1 MKKTILLLLSMLLV
15 IIAKA
20 QFKQIAEGPV
30 FKEPVEGYGKI
41 LQLKNGN
48 TMFINITT
56 KKSIDVRLYDAD
68 HKEIVVTNDELQT
81 VGKLKH
87 SSIEGVFEI
96 SGDVV
101 ICISEI
107 DSRTPVLYRVI
118 IDGKNGNLKEE
129 SKIGELNKLG
139 FGAGYA
145 IVWGDVPPPDFYVR
159 KDPNSDNYAV
169 AMFNSFE
176 SERSKRIE
184 IVVYGADNK
193 EARRAYYA
201 SPQEKYKYL
210 VYLDMAVIGPDKVS
224 VLAYG
229 FNTNHSGG
237 KASELVLADLDK
249 GASSVTFTE
258 LNFSKDLF
266 IPTGLVKYNPVMKVL
281 TLLAITKVKPKD
293 KGYTAYLAFVDPF
306 KRELLR
312 ANPVSPS
319 DKIIEFDKKEKFD
332 GLPQNLFINNDGSA
346 TIIYEEMVVST
357 YTSSQY
363 GSSTSTGL
371 GRVAVVNYSKTG
383 EPVNEY
389 LARKSQILYSTSL
402 GPFYLSRREGTA
414 QWLFSGNQYKSFAYI
429 NGKNKSY
436 LLFND
441 TERNNDSQENG
452 KLVTVSGVS
461 GSDGFYY
468 PLSGGDIVPK
478 RDYIFG
484 QPEKKRDHN
493 LALFSVSDYDRNNDI
508 YAVLKL
514 ENESGKK
521 GVKVVW
527 LQP

>member
-1 MKKTILLLLSMLLV
+1 MRRIIFLSLLLLLAG
-15 IIAKA
+15 ITKA

-56 KKSIDVRLYDAD
+56 KKSIDIRLYNNE
-68 HKEIVVTNDELQT
+68 HKEIVVTSDDLNE

-96 SGDVV
+96 SGNVV
-101 ICISEI
+101 IFISEV

-118 IDGKNGNLKEE
+118 IDGKTGTLKQEG
-129 SKIGELNKLG
+129 KIGELNKLG

-145 IVWGDVPPPDFYVR
+145 MVWGNVPPPDFYIR
-159 KDPNSDNYAV
+159 KDPNSDNYAI

-184 IVVYGADNK
+184 IVVYGADNR
-193 EARRAYYA
+193 EIRRAYYI
-201 SPQEKYKYL
+201 SPEEKYKYL
-210 VYLDMAVIGPDKVS
+210 VYLDMAVIGPDKVA

-229 FNTNHSGG
+229 YNTNHSGG
-237 KASELVLADLDK
+237 KASELILANLDK
-249 GASSVTFTE
+249 GAPSVSFTE
-258 LNFSKDLF
+258 LNFSKDL
-266 IPTGLVKYNPVMKVL
+266 IVHSGVVRYNPVMKI
-281 TLLAITKVKPKD
+281 LALVAATKTREKD
-293 KGYTAYLAFVDPF
+293 KGYVPYFALIDPF
-306 KRELLR
+306 KQKLLR
-312 ANPVSPS
+312 ADPISPS
-319 DKIIEFDKKEKFD
+319 DKLIEFDKKEKFE
-332 GLPQNLFINNDGSA
+332 GLPQNLFINDNGSF
-346 TIIYEEMVVST
+346 TIVYEEMEVST
-357 YTSSQY
+357 YTSGQF

-402 GPFYLSRREGTA
+402 GPFYLSQREGTA
-414 QWLFSGNQYKSFAYI
+414 QWLFSGNQYKSFTYI
-429 NGKNKSY
+429 NGKDKSF

-441 TERNNDSQENG
+441 TERNNDSQEAG

-468 PLSGGDIVPK
+468 PLSGSAIVPK
-478 RDYIFG
+478 RAYLFG

-493 LALFSVSDYDRNNDI
+493 LALFSVSDYDRNNNI

-521 GVKVVW
+521 GVKLVW

>member
-1 MKKTILLLLSMLLV
+1 MKKHILLFLLIFV
-15 IIAKA
+15 AAFADA

-30 FKEPVEGYGKI
+30 FKEPVEGFAKI

-48 TMFINITT
+48 TMFINITK
-56 KKSIDVRLYDAD
+56 KKSIDIRIYDTD
-68 HKEIVVTNDELQT
+68 HREIAVTTDELNE
-81 VGKLKH
+81 VGKLKNSH
-87 SSIEGVFEI
+87 IEGLFEI
-96 SGDVV
+96 KGNVV
-101 ICISEI
+101 IFIGEME
-107 DSRTPVLYRVI
+107 SRTPTLYRVI
-118 IDGKNGNLKEE
+118 IDGNGNLKEE
-129 SKIGELNKLG
+129 SKIAELNKLG

-145 IVWGDVPPPDFYVR
+145 MFFGDVPLPDFYIR
-159 KDPNSDNYAV
+159 KDPDSDNYAI

-193 EARRAYYA
+193 EVRRAYYA

-224 VLAYG
+224 VLAYAY
-229 FNTNHSGG
+229 NTNHSGG
-237 KASELVLADLDK
+237 KASELILANLDK

-266 IPTGLVKYNPVMKVL
+266 IPNGLVRYNPVMKVL
-281 TLLAITKVKPKD
+281 TLVAITKVKPKD
-293 KGYTAYLAFVDPF
+293 KGFTPYLAYVDPF
-306 KRELLR
+306 KQQLLR
-312 ANPVSPS
+312 ADPISPS
-319 DKIIEFDKKEKFD
+319 DKVTDFDKKDKFD
-332 GLPQNLFINNDGSA
+332 GLPQNLFINDDG
-346 TIIYEEMVVST
+346 TITIVYEEMVVST
-357 YTSSQY
+357 VSGQY

-383 EPVNEY
+383 EPINEF
-389 LARKSQILYSTSL
+389 LIRKSQILYSTAL
-402 GPFYLSRREGTA
+402 GPFYLSEREGTA

-436 LLFND
+436 IIFND
-441 TERNNDSQENG
+441 TERNNDSQESG
-452 KLVTVSGVS
+452 KLVTVNGVS
-461 GSDGFYY
+461 ASDGFYY
-468 PLSGGDIVPK
+468 PLEGGSVVPK
-478 RDYIFG
+478 RYFMFG
-484 QPEKKRDHN
+484 QPEKKKDHN
-493 LALFSVSDYDRNNDI
+493 LALFSVSDYNRNTNV

>member
-1 MKKTILLLLSMLLV
+1 MKKSTLLLLSMLLV
-15 IIAKA
+15 IIANA

-30 FKEPVEGYGKI
+30 FKEPVEGYAKI

-56 KKSIDVRLYDAD
+56 KKSIDVRLYNAD
-68 HKEIVVTNDELQT
+68 HQEIAVTDDELNA

-96 SGDVV
+96 SGNVV

-118 IDGKNGNLKEE
+118 IDGKNGDLKEE

-145 IVWGDVPPPDFYVR
+145 IIWGNVPLPDFYVR

-184 IVVYGADNK
+184 IVVYGSDNK
-193 EARRAYYA
+193 EVRRAYYA

-229 FNTNHSGG
+229 YNTNHSGG
-237 KASELVLADLDK
+237 KASELILANLDK

-258 LNFSKDLF
+258 LNFSKDL
-266 IPTGLVKYNPVMKVL
+266 IVHSGVVRYNPVMKI
-281 TLLAITKVKPKD
+281 LALVATTKAKEKD
-293 KGYTAYLAFVDPF
+293 KSYVPYFALVDPF
-306 KRELLR
+306 KQQLLR
-312 ANPVSPS
+312 ADPISPS
-319 DKIIEFDKKEKFD
+319 DKLIEFDKKEKFD
-332 GLPQNLFINNDGSA
+332 GLPQNLFINDDGST
-346 TIIYEEMVVST
+346 TIVYEEMVVST
-357 YTSSQY
+357 YTSSQF
-363 GSSTSTGL
+363 GSTTSTGL

-383 EPVNEY
+383 EPVNEF
-389 LARKSQILYSTSL
+389 LARKSQILYSTGL
-402 GPFYLSRREGTA
+402 GPFYLSQREGTA

-429 NGKNKSY
+429 NGKDKSY

-441 TERNNDSQENG
+441 TERNNDSQEGG
-452 KLVTVSGVS
+452 KLVTVNGVS

-468 PLSGGDIVPK
+468 PLAGSAMVPK

-493 LALFSVSDYDRNNDI
+493 LALFSISDYDRNNNV

-521 GVKVVW
+521 GVKLVW